1 MEKKRTIATD
11 IAEIAQRLD
20 GHVDFKSI
28 RHSQLIF
35 EDCKET
41 GVNDLYFIG
50 KKFGLYFYTSRAAVE
65 NICFLK
71 KSKCQRMLQQK
82 VRAIFTKLSN
92 KQPGSNPRFN
102 T

>member
-28 RHSQLIF
+28 RHCQLIF

-41 GVNDLYFIG
+41 GVNDMYFIG
-50 KKFGLYFYTSRAAVE
+50 KKFGLWFYTSRAALDSLCYLQNPKFPTWVLCE
-65 NICFLK
+65 N
-71 KSKCQRMLQQK
+71 S
-82 VRAIFTKLSN
+82 LSLYEI
-92 KQPGSNPRFN
+92 R
-102 T
+102 

>member
-28 RHSQLIF
+28 KHSQLIF
-35 EDCKET
+35 ENYKET

-50 KKFGLYFYTSRAAVE
+50 KKFGLYFYTSRASVE
-65 NICFLK
+65 SICYLEKKKMPTYVATESTCNIYE
-71 KSKCQRMLQQK
+71 
-82 VRAIFTKLSN
+82 IE
-92 KQPGSNPRFN
+92 
-102 T
+102 

>member
-28 RHSQLIF
+28 RHCQLIF

-41 GVNDLYFIG
+41 GVNDMYFIG
-50 KKFGLYFYTSRAAVE
+50 KKFGLWFYTSWAALDSLCYLQNPKFPTWVLCE
-65 NICFLK
+65 NSLNLYEI
-71 KSKCQRMLQQK
+71 R
-82 VRAIFTKLSN
+82 
-92 KQPGSNPRFN
+92 
-102 T
+102 

>member
-1 MEKKRTIATD
+1 MEKQRTIATD

-35 EDCKET
+35 ENYKET

-65 NICFLK
+65 SICYLEKKKMPTYVATESTCNIYE
-71 KSKCQRMLQQK
+71 
-82 VRAIFTKLSN
+82 IE
-92 KQPGSNPRFN
+92 
-102 T
+102 

>member
-11 IAEIAQRLD
+11 ISEIAQRLD

-50 KKFGLYFYTSRAAVE
+50 KKFGLYFYTSRSAVE
-65 NICFLK
+65 SICYLEKKKMPTYVATESTCNIYE
-71 KSKCQRMLQQK
+71 
-82 VRAIFTKLSN
+82 IE
-92 KQPGSNPRFN
+92 
-102 T
+102 

>member
-28 RHSQLIF
+28 KHSQLIF
-35 EDCKET
+35 ENYKET

-65 NICFLK
+65 SICYLEKKKMPTYVATESTCNIYE
-71 KSKCQRMLQQK
+71 
-82 VRAIFTKLSN
+82 IE
-92 KQPGSNPRFN
+92 
-102 T
+102 